1 MKQPSQILTIIALV
15 GSVLSLP
22 AQAAFSWN
30 FSGNDSLSGSF
41 GNTKTFAG
49 SGTPAPAPSVTASAW
64 GNTGT
69 GSTLQTAYLGAYT
82 GGLGVTNRNEG
93 TGGNNTHSLDNGSSI
108 DSVLFNFGS
117 TSVSLGGIS
126 VGFISNLSGQ
136 TDSDLSILAF
146 TGGSGAPSL
155 GGKTYTGVSN
165 SLLSS
170 GWEVIG
176 NYANVGSSNF
186 NINTSGKSASY
197 WLVVAYNS
205 AFGASC
211 LTSSGSTTTC
221 NNSNDYVKIS
231 GLSANINTPP
241 PPQNNVPEPAT
252 LLLLSAGLF
261 GLIRARKI

>member
-1 MKQPSQILTIIALV
+1 MKSPSQILTIIALLA
-15 GSVLSLP
+15 SVLSLP

-30 FSGNDSLSGSF
+30 FDGNDSLSGSA

-64 GNTGT
+64 ASTGT
-69 GSTLQTAYLGAYT
+69 GSTLQTAYLGAYN
-82 GGLGVTNRNEG
+82 GGLGVTNRSEG
-93 TGGNNTHSLDNGSSI
+93 TGGSNSHTLDNSGSI
-108 DSVLFNFGS
+108 DSILFNFGS
-117 TSVSLGGIS
+117 NSVSLSSIS
-126 VGFISNLSGQ
+126 VGFTGGS
-136 TDSDLSILAF
+136 DSDLSILAF

-155 GGKTYTGVSN
+155 GGRTYTGTSN

-176 NYANVGSSNF
+176 NYADVGNPLNSNF
-186 NINTSGKSASY
+186 NINASGKSASY

-205 AFGASC
+205 AYGSTCISSTGAS
-211 LTSSGSTTTC
+211 TTC
-221 NNSNDYVKIS
+221 NAANDYVKIS

-252 LLLLSAGLF
+252 LLLFSAGLF

>member
-1 MKQPSQILTIIALV
+1 MKPPSQILTIIALFA
-15 GSVLSLP
+15 SVLSLP

-30 FSGNDSLSGSF
+30 FNGNDSLSGSF

-64 GNTGT
+64 ANTGT
-69 GSTLQTAYLGAYT
+69 GSTLQTAYIGAYN

-93 TGGNNTHSLDNGSSI
+93 TGGNDTHSLDNGSNLDSI
-108 DSVLFNFGS
+108 LFNFGS
-117 TSVSLGGIS
+117 TSVGLSTIS
-126 VGFISNLSGQ
+126 VGFISNLTGQ

-155 GGKTYTGVSN
+155 GGKTYTGASN

-186 NINTSGKSASY
+186 NINASGKSASY

-205 AFGASC
+205 AFGSSC
-211 LTSSGSTTTC
+211 LTSSGSATTC
-221 NNSNDYVKIS
+221 TNSNDYVKIS

-252 LLLLSAGLF
+252 LLLFSAGLF